1 MNRLNKYE
9 VLIMFMKDE
18 EFGSQ
23 SERMNEKNKRMRRNA
38 D

>member
-1 MNRLNKYE
+1 
-9 VLIMFMKDE
+9 MFMKDE